1 MPTHTI
7 HYGHI
12 MDGDETVDEVLV
24 MVMRGPRT
32 FTGEDTVEIN
42 CHGGTY
48 VVSRVLETVLK
59 AGARPAEPGEF
70 TKRAFLNGKMDLS
83 QAEAVIDVITSE
95 NEYALQS
102 SISQLKGSVKNRI
115 KEIRE
120 KIIYHTAFIET
131 ALDDPEHI
139 SVDGYGEV
147 LKEAAEEVIDQLKEL
162 IDSSDDGRIMKEGI
176 QTVILGK
183 PNAGKSSLLNILAG
197 HDRAI
202 VTDIEGTTRDV
213 LEEQIR
219 LQGLTLNI
227 IDTAGIRQTDDIVEK
242 MGVDKAKE
250 YAKEAD
256 LIIYVVDASRNLD
269 ENDEKIFDLIYD
281 KRTVILLNK
290 SDLDTV
296 VTEEMIRERIS
307 QKGVQKQIPVIAISA
322 KEEQGIKELENTV
335 KAMFLKGDL
344 SFNEEVYITNARQK
358 NALVNARESM
368 KKVIFSIDAGMPHEE
383 QHHAADHKGVQD
395 DLKPGHVGL
404 NGDHIVLHGRIRV
417 GCIILV
423 DIILEVELQ
432 EIRRIW
438 QLVGNDR
445 CPAVLGGVSIGAI
458 AVNFCK
464 QAVGCFAGRAGFRQR
479 MFTFFHAHLDNA
491 GVQVQVKVGDLI
503 GFKVPHGFG
512 QHHGA
517 LAGGKQ
523 AGIAGDHHECCH
535 HQDSGNDNA
544 AETRFV
550 LQKINSLSKSAKT
563 AGDWLFCQDR
573 ILFGIYFRF

>member
-1 MPTHTI
+1 MNQDTIAAISTGMTNSGIGIVRISGSEALEIADRVYKGKETIAEVPTHTI
-7 HYGHI
+7 HYGHV

-59 AGARPAEPGEF
+59 AGARPSEPGEF

-147 LKEAAEEVIDQLKEL
+147 LKEAAEEVIGQLKEL

-307 QKGVQKQIPVIAISA
+307 QNGVQKQIPVIAISA

-368 KKVIFSIDAGMPHEE
+368 KKVIFSIDAGMPE
-383 QHHAADHKGVQD
+383 DFYSI
-395 DLKPGHVGL
+395 DLMDAYESL
-404 NGDHIVLHGRIRV
+404 
-417 GCIILV
+417 
-423 DIILEVELQ
+423 
-432 EIRRIW
+432 
-438 QLVGNDR
+438 GNIT
-445 CPAVLGGVSIGAI
+445 GESIGEDL
-458 AVNFCK
+458 VNEIFSKFC
-464 QAVGCFAGRAGFRQR
+464 
-479 MFTFFHAHLDNA
+479 M
-491 GVQVQVKVGDLI
+491 
-503 GFKVPHGFG
+503 
-512 QHHGA
+512 
-517 LAGGKQ
+517 GK
-523 AGIAGDHHECCH
+523 
-535 HQDSGNDNA
+535 
-544 AETRFV
+544 
-550 LQKINSLSKSAKT
+550 
-563 AGDWLFCQDR
+563 
-573 ILFGIYFRF
+573 

>member
-1 MPTHTI
+1 M
-7 HYGHI
+7 
-12 MDGDETVDEVLV
+12 E
-24 MVMRGPRT
+24 MRGPRT

-368 KKVIFSIDAGMPHEE
+368 KKVIFSIDAGMPE
-383 QHHAADHKGVQD
+383 DFYSI
-395 DLKPGHVGL
+395 DLMDAYESL
-404 NGDHIVLHGRIRV
+404 
-417 GCIILV
+417 
-423 DIILEVELQ
+423 
-432 EIRRIW
+432 
-438 QLVGNDR
+438 GNIT
-445 CPAVLGGVSIGAI
+445 GESIGEDL
-458 AVNFCK
+458 VNEIFSKFC
-464 QAVGCFAGRAGFRQR
+464 
-479 MFTFFHAHLDNA
+479 M
-491 GVQVQVKVGDLI
+491 
-503 GFKVPHGFG
+503 
-512 QHHGA
+512 
-517 LAGGKQ
+517 GK
-523 AGIAGDHHECCH
+523 
-535 HQDSGNDNA
+535 
-544 AETRFV
+544 
-550 LQKINSLSKSAKT
+550 
-563 AGDWLFCQDR
+563 
-573 ILFGIYFRF
+573 

>member
-1 MPTHTI
+1 MNQDTIAAISTGMTNSGIGIVRISGSEALEIADRVYKGKETIAEVPTHTI
-7 HYGHI
+7 HYGHV

-162 IDSSDDGRIMKEGI
+162 IDSSNDGRIMKEGI

-322 KEEQGIKELENTV
+322 KEEQGIKKLENTV

-368 KKVIFSIDAGMPHEE
+368 KKVIFSIDAGMPE
-383 QHHAADHKGVQD
+383 DFYSI
-395 DLKPGHVGL
+395 DLMDAYESL
-404 NGDHIVLHGRIRV
+404 
-417 GCIILV
+417 
-423 DIILEVELQ
+423 
-432 EIRRIW
+432 
-438 QLVGNDR
+438 GNIT
-445 CPAVLGGVSIGAI
+445 GESIGEDL
-458 AVNFCK
+458 VNEIFSKFC
-464 QAVGCFAGRAGFRQR
+464 
-479 MFTFFHAHLDNA
+479 M
-491 GVQVQVKVGDLI
+491 
-503 GFKVPHGFG
+503 
-512 QHHGA
+512 
-517 LAGGKQ
+517 GK
-523 AGIAGDHHECCH
+523 
-535 HQDSGNDNA
+535 
-544 AETRFV
+544 
-550 LQKINSLSKSAKT
+550 
-563 AGDWLFCQDR
+563 
-573 ILFGIYFRF
+573 

>member
-1 MPTHTI
+1 
-7 HYGHI
+7 
-12 MDGDETVDEVLV
+12 
-24 MVMRGPRT
+24 
-32 FTGEDTVEIN
+32 
-42 CHGGTY
+42 
-48 VVSRVLETVLK
+48 
-59 AGARPAEPGEF
+59 
-70 TKRAFLNGKMDLS
+70 MDLS

-307 QKGVQKQIPVIAISA
+307 Q
-322 KEEQGIKELENTV
+322 
-335 KAMFLKGDL
+335 
-344 SFNEEVYITNARQK
+344 
-358 NALVNARESM
+358 
-368 KKVIFSIDAGMPHEE
+368 
-383 QHHAADHKGVQD
+383 
-395 DLKPGHVGL
+395 
-404 NGDHIVLHGRIRV
+404 
-417 GCIILV
+417 
-423 DIILEVELQ
+423 
-432 EIRRIW
+432 
-438 QLVGNDR
+438 
-445 CPAVLGGVSIGAI
+445 
-458 AVNFCK
+458 
-464 QAVGCFAGRAGFRQR
+464 
-479 MFTFFHAHLDNA
+479 
-491 GVQVQVKVGDLI
+491 
-503 GFKVPHGFG
+503 
-512 QHHGA
+512 
-517 LAGGKQ
+517 
-523 AGIAGDHHECCH
+523 
-535 HQDSGNDNA
+535 
-544 AETRFV
+544 
-550 LQKINSLSKSAKT
+550 
-563 AGDWLFCQDR
+563 
-573 ILFGIYFRF
+573 